1 MSKASDLARL
11 ITSGSTAIHGEA
23 GVTSSGSTGAT
34 TTLQQ
39 GLCKVWADIDMTGT
53 AAVDNS
59 LNVASM
65 TDGGTGLPT
74 ITITNDFANTN
85 YCCAGM
91 GPQGASGN
99 DECLVHF
106 KTTSA
111 RSTGSCNFRT
121 VDVYNAA
128 SAIDYDPNTVL
139 FFGDLA

>member
-1 MSKASDLARL
+1 M
-11 ITSGSTAIHGEA
+11 TSQLNVDTIKGNETAGSISIQGE
-23 GVTSSGSTGAT
+23 GTKT
-34 TTLQQ
+34 TNLQQ

-53 AAVDNS
+53 AAVDDS
-59 LNVASM
+59 FNVTSM
-65 TDGGTGLPT
+65 TDSGTGLPT
-74 ITITNDFANTN
+74 ITIANDFANTN

-91 GPQGASGN
+91 GPQGASNN

-128 SAIDYDPNTVL
+128 DVLDYDPNTVI

>member
-1 MSKASDLARL
+1 
-11 ITSGSTAIHGEA
+11 
-23 GVTSSGSTGAT
+23 
-34 TTLQQ
+34 
-39 GLCKVWADIDMTGT
+39 MTGT
-53 AAVDNS
+53 AAVDDS
-59 LNVASM
+59 FNVTSM

-74 ITITNDFANTN
+74 ITIANDFANTN

-128 SAIDYDPNTVL
+128 SALDYDPNTVL